1 MAASVETVSAAQN
14 AGAIRGASI
23 LPPSASEMLGRR
35 TTRLP
40 AHLVAAVGCHGGAGV
55 STLAA
60 QLEHVGDSGQLW
72 PGRADEPPFAVLVA
86 RESARGL
93 AAASLAARQYATNN
107 APAHVQ
113 LLGLVLVAGRKGKP
127 TARLRRDRELLVG
140 SGLFA
145 NVWHISWHDFL
156 VDTPLNELPSTGPD
170 PAPAARRADPRTVVA
185 PDIAAVGQGL
195 RDAAVAVM
203 SGDSGTTP

>member
-1 MAASVETVSAAQN
+1 MAASVETVSARN

-35 TTRLP
+35 ATRLP
-40 AHLVAAVGCHGGAGV
+40 AYLVAAVGCHGGAGV

-86 RESARGL
+86 RESARGV
-93 AAASLAARQYATNN
+93 AAASLAARQYATHN

-127 TARLRRDRELLVG
+127 TARLRRDRDLLVG
-140 SGLFA
+140 SGLFPH
-145 NVWHISWHDFL
+145 VWHVAWHDFL
-156 VDTPLNELPSTGPD
+156 VDTPLNELPATGPD
-170 PAPAARRADPRTVVA
+170 TAPATRRSDPRTVVA
-185 PDIAAVGQGL
+185 PDIAAVGRGL

-203 SGDSGTTP
+203 SGDT